1 MGMKVIQKL
10 CDYVACTLFFSALSF
25 SHAMAQEKHALV
37 ISAENAQSRY
47 VQQLSIDVDDVAS
60 HQVRVFEY
68 KRVFSVDAQ
77 PIVDGEK
84 IVEQWG
90 RGFSN
95 YANGV
100 GPAWNYTTYI
110 TDKGNKIFAQSIGTS
125 DTRVRDNGSRYGSY
139 HGTSQ
144 MVGRIGRFA
153 KIRGTFVDVAE
164 FDTDPGSGFTRGT
177 SRGEYWFG
185 D

>member
-1 MGMKVIQKL
+1 MKNIHYRSV
-10 CDYVACTLFFSALSF
+10 LFALSF
-25 SHAMAQEKHALV
+25 FISSVVLAQEKHALV
-37 ISAENAQSRY
+37 ISAENVKSRY
-47 VQQLSIDVDDVAS
+47 VKQLSIDVDDVAS
-60 HQVRVFEY
+60 HQVRVFEFQ
-68 KRVFSVDAQ
+68 RVFPVGAQ
-77 PIVDGEK
+77 PVVDGEK

-125 DTRVRDNGSRYGSY
+125 DTKVRDNGSRYGSY

-144 MVGRIGRFA
+144 MVGGTGRFA
-153 KIRGTFVDVAE
+153 KIRGTFVDVSE
-164 FDTDPGSGFTRGT
+164 FDTDPSNGFTTGT

-185 D
+185 E

>member
-1 MGMKVIQKL
+1 MKTIHYRSV
-10 CDYVACTLFFSALSF
+10 LFALSF
-25 SHAMAQEKHALV
+25 FISSVVLAQEKHALV
-37 ISAENAQSRY
+37 ISAENVKSRY
-47 VQQLSIDVDDVAS
+47 VKQLSIDVDDVAS
-60 HQVRVFEY
+60 HQVRVFEFQ
-68 KRVFSVDAQ
+68 RVFPVGAQ
-77 PIVDGEK
+77 PVVDGEK

-125 DTRVRDNGSRYGSY
+125 DTKVRDNGSRYGSY

-144 MVGRIGRFA
+144 MVGGTGRFA
-153 KIRGTFVDVAE
+153 KIRGTFVDVSE
-164 FDTDPGSGFTRGT
+164 FDTDPSNGFTTGT

-185 D
+185 E

>member
-1 MGMKVIQKL
+1 MKAMNTD
-10 CDYVACTLFFSALSF
+10 CAYVVWTLLLGAILSG
-25 SHAMAQEKHALV
+25 HAVAQDKHALV
-37 ISAENAQSRY
+37 ISAENVKSHY
-47 VQQLSIDVDDVAS
+47 VKQLAIDVDDVAG

-68 KRVFSVDAQ
+68 QREFPIGAQ
-77 PIVDGEK
+77 PLVEGEK
-84 IVEQWG
+84 ITEQWG

-110 TDKGNKIFAQSIGTS
+110 TDKGNKIFAHSTGTS
-125 DTRVRDNGSRYGSY
+125 DTKVRTDGSRYGSF

-144 MVGRIGRFA
+144 IVGGTGRFA

-164 FDTDPGSGFTRGT
+164 FDTDPTTGYTRGT

-185 D
+185 E